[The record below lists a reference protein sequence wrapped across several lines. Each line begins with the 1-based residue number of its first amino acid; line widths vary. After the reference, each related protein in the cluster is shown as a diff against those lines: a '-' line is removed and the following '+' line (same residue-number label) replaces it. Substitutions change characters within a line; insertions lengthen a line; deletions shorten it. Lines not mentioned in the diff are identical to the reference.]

1 MISKKSF
8 IPITVHIFT
17 SFTVQLTHTMQ
28 RLLLPLLLIFA
39 ITFSSLAQNI
49 QTPDAFLGY
58 AIGTQFSRHHQVID
72 YFKAVSAALPNQ
84 VKLEKYGETYERRPL
99 YLSYISSEEN
109 IRNLESIRENNLK
122 NAGLINGNP
131 TNAEVAIVWLSYN
144 VHGNEASSTEAA
156 MLTLYKLLTE
166 KQDWL
171 KNTVVIIDPSVNP
184 DGRDRYV
191 NWFNE
196 TASQPYDIDQQASEH
211 NEPWPGGRP
220 NHYLFDLNRDWAWA
234 SQIESS
240 SRLKVY
246 NKWMPHIHVD
256 FHEQG
261 INEPYYFAPAAEP
274 FHEIISDFQRDFQT
288 EIGQNHAKY
297 FDKEGWLFFTRERF
311 DLFYPSY
318 GDTYPTYMGAIG
330 MTYEQGG
337 HGRAGLGI
345 LNGEGHVLTL
355 VERLTHHTT
364 TGLST
369 VEIASKNAKRL
380 NDEFGKFFDNSGLKY
395 KSYALAGNTNKIES
409 LKFLLNKHD
418 IKFETA
424 TGAKASGYKYSTGKQ
439 GNLNT
444 DNNTLV
450 VHTDQPKGKM
460 VKVLFE
466 PNAKLTDSLTYDIT
480 AWSMPYAY
488 GLDAV
493 ASTSKIS
500 STTNIE
506 KKAQNALPDAYG
518 YVSDWNSMKDAKF
531 LASLLKANF
540 RVRFTEK
547 PFSSNGKNF
556 ERGSLIITK
565 GDNTKLENMLSVL
578 NELTKKHN
586 KTLRIITTG
595 FSQTTPDIGSPDIKL
610 INKQKIAL
618 LSGEGTSSLSYG
630 AIWHFFEQQLKYPIT
645 AINTDNLSRT
655 NLDKYNILI
664 MPSGYYGSV
673 LNDNTMKK
681 VKDWVRAGGK
691 VIAIDGA
698 LRSFAGKDGFSL
710 SYKKSDNNDYETSDK
725 LIPYADR
732 ERQYANDLITG
743 AIFKSKID
751 NTHPM
756 GFGYDNDYFTLKLG
770 SSAYALLDS
779 GYNVGHIADTKVFS
793 GFAGQNALSNLD
805 NTLVFG
811 EERMGSGSFIYM
823 VDNPLFRSFWE
834 NGKLFLVNAIFFV
847 NNNDFEL

>member
-1 MISKKSF
+1 MY
-8 IPITVHIFT
+8 IFT
-17 SFTVQLTHTMQ
+17 SFGANLNITMQ
-28 RLLLPLLLIFA
+28 KLLFSVFITLGI
-39 ITFSSLAQNI
+39 ISSTFSQNI
-49 QTPDAFLGY
+49 PSPDNFLGY
-58 AIGTQFSRHHQVID
+58 KIGTQFSRHHQVID
-72 YFKAVSAALPNQ
+72 YFKAVEKAIPNQ
-84 VKLEKYGETYERRPL
+84 VKIEKYGETYERRGL
-99 YLSYISSEEN
+99 HLAYISSPEN
-109 IRNLESIRENNLK
+109 IAKLDDIRKSNI
-122 NAGLINGNP
+122 AQIGLLDRKFQNILNP
-131 TNAEVAIVWLSYN
+131 DVAIVWLSYN
-144 VHGNEASSTEAA
+144 VHGNEASSSEAA

-171 KNTVVIIDPSVNP
+171 NNTVVIIDPAVNP

-191 NWFNE
+191 NWFNK
-196 TASQPYDIDQQASEH
+196 TASQPYNIDQQASEH

-234 SQIESS
+234 SQIESA
-240 SRLKVY
+240 SRLKAY

-274 FHEIISDFQRDFQT
+274 FHEVISDFQRNFQT
-288 EIGQNHAKY
+288 EIGKNHAKY

-345 LNGEGHVLTL
+345 LNDEGHILTL

-369 VEIASKNAKRL
+369 VEIASKNAKKL
-380 NDEFGKFFDNSGLKY
+380 NAEFSKFFENSDLKY
-395 KSYALAGNTNKIES
+395 KSYVLNGNEDKIEN
-409 LKFLLNKHD
+409 LKQFLNKHD
-418 IKFETA
+418 IQFENA
-424 TGAKASGYKYSTGKQ
+424 TKGKANGYNYKTGNQ
-439 GNLNT
+439 GSLNT
-444 DNNTLV
+444 DNNSLV
-450 VHTDQPKGKM
+450 VHTNQPKGKM

-480 AWSMPYAY
+480 AWSLPYAN
-488 GLDAV
+488 GLNAI
-493 ASTSKIS
+493 ASTTKVLSQKLP
-500 STTNIE
+500 E
-506 KKAQNALPDAYG
+506 KESYQLLQDAYG

-547 PFSSNGKNF
+547 AFNSNGKEF

-565 GDNTKLENMLSVL
+565 GDNVKLKNMLQFL
-578 NELTKKHN
+578 NEISKKHD
-586 KTLRIITTG
+586 KKLTTINSG
-595 FSQTTPDIGSPDIKL
+595 FSNRKPDIGSPDIKL
-610 INKQKIAL
+610 INKQKIAV
-618 LSGEGTSSLSYG
+618 LSGKGTSSLNYG
-630 AIWHFFEQQLKYPIT
+630 AIWHFFEQQLQYPLT
-645 AINTDNLSRT
+645 SINTDNLSRT

-664 MPSGYYGSV
+664 IPSGYYNSI
-673 LNDNTMKK
+673 LNESNMKK
-681 VKDWVRAGGK
+681 LKNWVRSGGK
-691 VIAIDGA
+691 VIAIENA
-698 LRSFAGKDGFSL
+698 LQSFAGKKGFNLKRKESEDFDDE
-710 SYKKSDNNDYETSDK
+710 SSN
-725 LIPYADR
+725 LIPYAQR
-732 ERQYANDLITG
+732 ERQYANNMITG
-743 AIFKSKID
+743 AIFKTEID

-756 GFGYDNDYFTLKLG
+756 AFGYSQNYFTLKLG
-770 SSAYALLDS
+770 STAYNLLDD
-779 GYNVGHIADTKVFS
+779 GYNVGHIYDTKVFS
-793 GFAGQNALSNLD
+793 GFVGKNALNKLD

-834 NGKLFLVNAIFFV
+834 NGKLFFVNSLFFV
-847 NNNDFEL
+847 NNNAFEL

>member
-1 MISKKSF
+1 
-8 IPITVHIFT
+8 
-17 SFTVQLTHTMQ
+17 MQ
-28 RLLLPLLLIFA
+28 RLLLSLLFVFGLSLS
-39 ITFSSLAQNI
+39 TFSQNI
-49 QTPDAFLGY
+49 PSPNEFLGY
-58 AIGTQFSRHHQVID
+58 PIGTQFSRHHQVVD
-72 YFKAVSAALPNQ
+72 YFKAVEKAVPKQ
-84 VKLEKYGETYERRPL
+84 MKLEKYGETYERRPL
-99 YLSYISSEEN
+99 YLAYISSEEN
-109 IRNLESIRENNLK
+109 IKSLENIRENNLK
-122 NAGLINGNP
+122 NAGLLNGTPN
-131 TNAEVAIVWLSYN
+131 NLEVAIVWLSYN
-144 VHGNEASSTEAA
+144 VHGNEASSTEAS

-166 KQDWL
+166 KQEWL
-171 KNTVVIIDPSVNP
+171 KNTIVIIDPCINP

-234 SQIESS
+234 SQIESA
-240 SRLKVY
+240 SRLKAY

-274 FHEIISDFQRDFQT
+274 FHEIISDFQHNFQT
-288 EIGQNHAKY
+288 EIGKNHAKY

-345 LNGEGHVLTL
+345 LNDEGHVLTL

-380 NDEFGKFFDNSGLKY
+380 NDEFGKFFDNSNLKY
-395 KSYALAGNTNKIES
+395 KSYALSGNSDRIERLKS
-409 LKFLLNKHD
+409 LLEKHD
-418 IKFETA
+418 IAFENATTTKA
-424 TGAKASGYKYSTGKQ
+424 TGYNYTTGKQ
-439 GNLNT
+439 GSISLN
-444 DNNTLV
+444 NNSLV
-450 VHTDQPKGKM
+450 VHTNQPKGKM

-493 ASTSKIS
+493 ASTTKIAS
-500 STTNIE
+500 TKPTSTTE
-506 KKAQNALPDAYG
+506 YQVLQDAYG
-518 YVSDWNSMKDAKF
+518 YVSDWDSMKDAQF

-547 PFSSNGKNF
+547 PFTSNGKSF

-565 GDNTKLENMLSVL
+565 GDNAKLDNMLSTL
-578 NELTKKHN
+578 NSIAKKHDKALATIN
-586 KTLRIITTG
+586 SG
-595 FSQTTPDIGSPDIKL
+595 FSQRTPDIGSPDIKL
-610 INKQKIAL
+610 INKQKIAM
-618 LSGEGTSSLSYG
+618 LSGEGTSSLNYG
-630 AIWHFFEQQLKYPIT
+630 ALWHFFEQQLHYPVT
-645 AINTDNLSRT
+645 SINTDNLSRT

-664 MPSGYYGSV
+664 MPSGYYGRI
-673 LNDNTMKK
+673 LNEDLMKTL
-681 VKDWVRAGGK
+681 KDWVRSGGK
-691 VIAIDGA
+691 VIAIDAA

-710 SYKKSDNNDYETSDK
+710 KYKSSENSEESENLT
-725 LIPYADR
+725 PYADR
-732 ERQYANDLITG
+732 EREYANNLITG

-756 GFGYDNDYFTLKLG
+756 AFGYDNHYFTLKIG
-770 SSAYALLDS
+770 SSAYDLLDN
-779 GYNVGHIADTKVFS
+779 GYNVGHISDTKVFS
-793 GFAGQNALSNLD
+793 GFAGKNALNNLE

-823 VDNPLFRSFWE
+823 ADNPMFRSFWE

-847 NNNDFEL
+847 NNNAFEL